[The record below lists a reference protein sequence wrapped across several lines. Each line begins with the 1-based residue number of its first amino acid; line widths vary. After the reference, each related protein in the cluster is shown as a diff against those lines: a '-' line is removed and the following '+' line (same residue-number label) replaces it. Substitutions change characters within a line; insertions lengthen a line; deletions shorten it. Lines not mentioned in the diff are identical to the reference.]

1 MDDVMAWVN
10 KSRQGEAQRK
20 AEAAERQ
27 RKAAEERRR
36 REEEEEDDEVR
47 SWMHLVVGWRSEV
60 GWVHAIRLHRIVPL
74 LHATGT
80 CSSTAELAGT
90 FVLHVLSQ
98 YAARPHPF

>member
-36 REEEEEDDEVR
+36 REEEEEEDEVR
-47 SWMHLVVGWRSEV
+47 SWMHL
-60 GWVHAIRLHRIVPL
+60 
-74 LHATGT
+74 
-80 CSSTAELAGT
+80 LAG
-90 FVLHVLSQ
+90 
-98 YAARPHPF
+98 